1 MVDEN
6 KVRIMT
12 EIARDEQ
19 QIGKEIMDG
28 GTYYKKDYIAAHT
41 MRIIWSFSLAYILF
55 GILIFLYN
63 IEEILLNFVG
73 IDYLKIGIILL
84 ITYMMMLVLCF
95 LVSKI
100 YYTEKYKRDR
110 EIVREYTANLK
121 LLKEYYDKNRKETV
135 DDTTVDS

>member
-84 ITYMMMLVLCF
+84 ITYIMMLVLCF

>member
-12 EIARDEQ
+12 DIARDEQ

-41 MRIIWSFSLAYILF
+41 MRIIWSFSLSYILF

-73 IDYLKIGIILL
+73 IDYFKIGIILL

>member
-84 ITYMMMLVLCF
+84 ITYMMILVLCF

>member
-12 EIARDEQ
+12 DIARDEQ

-28 GTYYKKDYIAAHT
+28 GTYYKKDYIAAHK
-41 MRIIWSFSLAYILF
+41 MRIIWSFSLSYILF

>member
-12 EIARDEQ
+12 DIARDEQ

-41 MRIIWSFSLAYILF
+41 MRIIWSFSLSYILF

-84 ITYMMMLVLCF
+84 ITYMMMLVL
-95 LVSKI
+95 
-100 YYTEKYKRDR
+100 
-110 EIVREYTANLK
+110 
-121 LLKEYYDKNRKETV
+121 
-135 DDTTVDS
+135 

>member
-1 MVDEN
+1 MSLISKASSLNLSV
-6 KVRIMT
+6 T
-12 EIARDEQ
+12 P
-19 QIGKEIMDG
+19 
-28 GTYYKKDYIAAHT
+28 
-41 MRIIWSFSLAYILF
+41 SLAYILF

-84 ITYMMMLVLCF
+84 ITYMMILVLCF